1 MQITLD
7 IYAANLTNLARRPV
21 LALVLARVVV
31 VVVVMGGQQHVQ
43 PGVEA
48 VVIRNPPSQVS
59 FNTAVCPRKYPP
71 PLATESTSVRTCRG
85 CPDPCGPRARGGGG
99 RGVAS
104 WWRGAGRGDQLN

>member
-48 VVIRNPPSQVS
+48 VVIRNPP
-59 FNTAVCPRKYPP
+59 RKYH
-71 PLATESTSVRTCRG
+71 STLVLEKVPSEG
-85 CPDPCGPRARGGGG
+85 
-99 RGVAS
+99 S
-104 WWRGAGRGDQLN
+104 